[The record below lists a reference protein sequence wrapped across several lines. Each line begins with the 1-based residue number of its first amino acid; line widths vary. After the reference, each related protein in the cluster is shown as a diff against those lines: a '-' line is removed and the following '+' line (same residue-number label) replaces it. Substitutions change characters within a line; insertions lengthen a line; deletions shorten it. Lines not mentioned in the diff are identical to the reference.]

1 MLTYGTLILTLITLA
16 QASVPPNKT
25 SESPGKSTELPS
37 KSTEL
42 TKPESVQPGCVAYYL
57 SGGKPSTDKPKTG
70 SEANEKTKT
79 GHGESDEKPKPGEE
93 SSGGHHR
100 FKREVRNSN

>member
-25 SESPGKSTELPS
+25 SESPS